1 MHLKNFRP
9 ILHKNSWISER
20 SESALGRLANAE
32 RPSESEEIWRYSII
46 DSLDFDTL
54 VQADTY
60 RAYEH
65 ESSNQNQSPSQIDI
79 QEQIK
84 TSLDIDSYVD
94 YCGHIASQVVSNR
107 AALVMMY
114 DGICIATEQDG
125 IVVDMNGM
133 SGDGKSGDP
142 LNAGGISMTRDIQ
155 QAKKRESN
163 LLSADGISITPLPKE
178 MPKGIESLDTLHQ
191 QDIFRLMNSAYG
203 LGPVALNIAPDTSV
217 EYPIVVVNISSSRP
231 TGVAQPDI
239 QPGVQPGVQDGD
251 NQDVEMSTSFSTLSI
266 NIGKHAEASVVEILI
281 QAPDDCGSQKLF
293 VPATLMSIDD
303 DAALNYV
310 NIQLLPDSHW
320 QIGYLESTVGR
331 NAQLRSL
338 GVSVGG
344 SYARTLTTSTLAGE
358 GGSSE
363 LMSAY
368 IATDNQIKDMR
379 TIQTH
384 SARHTVSNL
393 LFTGIAGGH
402 SSTVYSGLIEI
413 RPGAKGSN
421 ALQTNRNLILSEQA
435 KADSVPNLT
444 IEEND
449 VHCNHASSTGPID
462 PEQIYYLESR
472 GVDTDTARRLIAA
485 GFFSDIYSKNPIAGI
500 TQFISSTIDQRLNQL
515 VTYPENNYKFSSAR

>member
-20 SESALGRLANAE
+20 SEAALGKLANAE

-65 ESSNQNQSPSQIDI
+65 ESSSPNQIDI
-79 QEQIK
+79 QEQLK
-84 TSLDIDSYVD
+84 TSLDISSYVD
-94 YCGHIASQVVSNR
+94 YCDHVASQVVSNR
-107 AALVMMY
+107 AALTIIY
-114 DGICIATEQDG
+114 DGVWIATEQNG
-125 IVVDMNGM
+125 VVANINNISSNDQFSDQLGTG
-133 SGDGKSGDP
+133 S
-142 LNAGGISMTRDIQ
+142 ISMAKDTQ
-155 QAKKRESN
+155 QTNKEDGH
-163 LLSADGISITPLPKE
+163 LLNADGISITPLPKE
-178 MPKGIESLDTLHQ
+178 VPKGIESLDSLHQ

-203 LGPVALNIAPDTSV
+203 LGPVAINIAPDISV
-217 EYPIVVVNISSSRP
+217 EYPIVVINISSSCP
-231 TGVAQPDI
+231 TGVAQPDG
-239 QPGVQPGVQDGD
+239 QLDGQDGD
-251 NQDVEMSTSFSTLSI
+251 SQDVRMSTSFSTLSI
-266 NIGKHAEASVVEILI
+266 NIGKHAEVSIVEIVI
-281 QAPDDCGSQKLF
+281 QAPDDYGIQKLF
-293 VPATLMSIDD
+293 VPATLINIDD
-303 DAALNYV
+303 NASLNYA

-384 SARHTVSNL
+384 NARHTVSNL
-393 LFTGIAGGH
+393 LFTGIAGGN

-413 RPGAKGSN
+413 KPGAKGSN

-449 VHCNHASSTGPID
+449 VHCNHASSTGPVD

-485 GFFSDIYSKNPIAGI
+485 GFFSDIYSRNPIASI

-515 VTYPENNYKFSSAR
+515 GD

>member
-60 RAYEH
+60 RTYEH

-94 YCGHIASQVVSNR
+94 YCDHIASRVVSNR
-107 AALVMMY
+107 AALVIMY

-125 IVVDMNGM
+125 VVVDMHDM
-133 SGDGKSGDP
+133 SGDDQSGDP
-142 LNAGGISMTRDIQ
+142 LSAGSISIAKDIQ
-155 QAKKRESN
+155 QANKREGH
-163 LLSADGISITPLPKE
+163 LLSSDGISITPLPKE
-178 MPKGIESLDTLHQ
+178 MPKGIESLDNLHQ

-217 EYPIVVVNISSSRP
+217 EYPIVVVNISSSCP
-231 TGVAQPDI
+231 TEIAQPDG
-239 QPGVQPGVQDGD
+239 QPNSQNGD

-303 DAALNYV
+303 DASLNYA

-515 VTYPENNYKFSSAR
+515 GA